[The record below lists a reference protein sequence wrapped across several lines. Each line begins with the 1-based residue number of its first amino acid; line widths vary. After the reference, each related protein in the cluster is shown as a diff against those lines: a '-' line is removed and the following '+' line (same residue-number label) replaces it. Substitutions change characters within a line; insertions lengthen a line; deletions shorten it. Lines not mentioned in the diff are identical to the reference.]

1 MVSGEKAM
9 LKASKSTGTCT
20 WCQDSTGKGGE
31 IFQQNTLKKRMK
43 NAASLCIKNRFSSVV
58 FNSIIQHLTAL
69 KSLRNLLTVQ
79 NMNEIDDPLAY
90 PPLPGKNRN
99 SDVA

>member
-31 IFQQNTLKKRMK
+31 IFQQNTLKK
-43 NAASLCIKNRFSSVV
+43 
-58 FNSIIQHLTAL
+58 
-69 KSLRNLLTVQ
+69 
-79 NMNEIDDPLAY
+79 
-90 PPLPGKNRN
+90 G
-99 SDVA
+99 